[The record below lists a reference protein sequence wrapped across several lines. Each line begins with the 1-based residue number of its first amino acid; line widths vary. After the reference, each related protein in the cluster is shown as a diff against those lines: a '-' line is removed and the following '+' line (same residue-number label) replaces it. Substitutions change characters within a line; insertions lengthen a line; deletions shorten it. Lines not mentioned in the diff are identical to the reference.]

1 MGDDVDGGPVLAVT
15 SWASN
20 AELIRDCARLGYIR
34 PDDLVVDVTFGLG
47 TWWRIYKPE
56 HFLGYDLDP
65 TKAPDGK
72 STDFRSLPHPV
83 GSVDV
88 VAFDPPYKLN
98 GTPTHEIDDRYGV
111 AGAYSSAADRHQLI
125 LDGMT
130 EAARVLRVG
139 GTLLVKCQDQV
150 NSGRV
155 HWQTDLVS
163 QHAQALGFDKIDAF
177 IFVAYRPQPKGRRQ
191 LHARR
196 NHSTLFVFQKK
207 PLPELALL

>member
-20 AELIRDCARLGYIR
+20 AELIRDCARLGYLR

-72 STDFRSLPHPV
+72 STDFRSLPHPA

-88 VAFDPPYKLN
+88 VAFDPHAVLDLADLLI
-98 GTPTHEIDDRYGV
+98 GTDLTAELGAIRAPALLLAPDQSPFVPLAVMEDMHARIPGSELQV
-111 AGAYSSAADRHQLI
+111 FAGARHGLPCSHGEECGRALRAFLDR
-125 LDGMT
+125 
-130 EAARVLRVG
+130 
-139 GTLLVKCQDQV
+139 
-150 NSGRV
+150 
-155 HWQTDLVS
+155 
-163 QHAQALGFDKIDAF
+163 
-177 IFVAYRPQPKGRRQ
+177 
-191 LHARR
+191 
-196 NHSTLFVFQKK
+196 
-207 PLPELALL
+207 LA